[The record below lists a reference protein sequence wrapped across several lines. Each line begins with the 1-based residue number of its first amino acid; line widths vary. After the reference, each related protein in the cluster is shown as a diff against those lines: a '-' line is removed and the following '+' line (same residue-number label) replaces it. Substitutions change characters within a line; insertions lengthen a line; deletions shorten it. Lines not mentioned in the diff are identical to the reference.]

1 MLKRKSSY
9 LDHQIVIFKQRS
21 NKIIIRSC
29 LSLAILNFVLW
40 FIRVLFVNSF
50 IHSLIHSFVTNHNRG
65 WRDGETAEWRRE
77 LGILAE
83 DTGLVVNP
91 ISFRNTWNSRV
102 RGKTSSSDFH
112 SHHTCAAHANRQVH
126 MHTHSIV
133 WDNVLILPFQGNLVF
148 YFVISF
154 SSLFFPSELLLTWL

>member
-50 IHSLIHSFVTNHNRG
+50 IHSLIHSF
-65 WRDGETAEWRRE
+65 ETESQGIALTGMGLPMLTK
-77 LGILAE
+77 LG
-83 DTGLVVNP
+83 
-91 ISFRNTWNSRV
+91 SNSERCLYTCLLNAGTKDV
-102 RGKTSSSDFH
+102 D
-112 SHHTCAAHANRQVH
+112 HHVQT
-126 MHTHSIV
+126 
-133 WDNVLILPFQGNLVF
+133 
-148 YFVISF
+148 
-154 SSLFFPSELLLTWL
+154 